1 MPNSPNSNISI
12 IRDAELTT
20 RDGTI
25 LRADIYHN
33 PDADPQPALVCRTPY
48 NKLLSRYQEHAI
60 DIAKAGY
67 TAIVQDMRGRYASD
81 GEYFWMW
88 RDKHETADIQDGYD
102 TIEWAAK
109 LPQSDG
115 RVGTWGH
122 SNASWAIW
130 MTLHSNPPSLTAAL
144 ASGISMNMLDI
155 TFGVW
160 ETGRRLEWTYM
171 MAADVRR
178 REGRTDGPLT
188 PEEATH
194 RWNAVERSK
203 YIWWLPLAD
212 IPEQVF
218 AGLTDQYQTFLRNTD
233 KDFMRFDEAHPKVEV
248 PVMQITGWWDRLIG
262 TIDNYE
268 GLINNG
274 NPGNPDL
281 RNQHRLIVGPW
292 GHDAT
297 DYTSTV
303 GPIDYGPSANT
314 TYPDLITRWYDHTL
328 KNIDNGTAKE
338 KPVQLFILNRNE
350 WIGAETWPLP
360 QTQYTPLYLH
370 SKGKANTTNGDG
382 HLSFETPVIPAKA
395 GTQTWTE
402 TEDIPPSPSEAATET
417 VPSPPKDAHQQ
428 RERARV
434 RAQGREAEGP
444 SPSQS
449 ARGREGSE
457 ATFAGDANGG
467 DAPTDHFT
475 YDPRDPVMS
484 LMHQNSQSIPVDQ
497 SPNDHRQDILVYE
510 TEPLTEDL
518 DIIGPLNLKLWA
530 STDAPETDF
539 TAKLAIVHQ
548 DGLCINLTYGIIR
561 TSNPPFPV
569 GVVRERPKDADEA
582 VSPPLREAQETAG
595 DAPHLYDIKLNPIGC
610 RFLAGQR
617 IRLYIT
623 SSDFPNFDRNH
634 NTGNPYHSDTQLQPA
649 NQTIHHTQE
658 MPSHIV
664 LPVIP

>member
-1 MPNSPNSNISI
+1 MPNSDISI

-33 PDADPQPALVCRTPY
+33 PDIPPQPALVCRTPY
-48 NKLLSRYQEHAI
+48 NKLLARYQEHAI

-81 GEYFWMW
+81 GEYLWMW
-88 RDKHETADIQDGYD
+88 RDKHETDDIQDGYD

-178 REGRTDGPLT
+178 RERRTDGPLT

-203 YIWWLPLAD
+203 YIWWLPLTD

-233 KDFMRFDEAHPKVEV
+233 KDFMRFDEAHPKVDV

-274 NPGNPDL
+274 DPDL

-297 DYTSTV
+297 DYTGTV
-303 GPIDYGPSANT
+303 GPIDYGPKANT

-328 KNIDNGTAKE
+328 KGIDNGTDDE

-350 WIGAETWPLP
+350 WIGADAWPLP
-360 QTQYTPLYLH
+360 ETEYTPMYLH
-370 SKGKANTTNGDG
+370 SGGNANTVKGDG
-382 HLSFETPVIPAKA
+382 FLSFDEPI
-395 GTQTWTE
+395 
-402 TEDIPPSPSEAATET
+402 
-417 VPSPPKDAHQQ
+417 
-428 RERARV
+428 
-434 RAQGREAEGP
+434 
-444 SPSQS
+444 
-449 ARGREGSE
+449 RGG
-457 ATFAGDANGG
+457 
-467 DAPTDHFT
+467 TDHFT

-510 TEPLTEDL
+510 TDPLEEDL
-518 DIIGPLNLKLWA
+518 DIIGPIRLKLWA

-561 TSNPPFPV
+561 TTYRDGYDRAAYTRSDTPN
-569 GVVRERPKDADEA
+569 
-582 VSPPLREAQETAG
+582 
-595 DAPHLYDIKLNPIGC
+595 LYDIKLNPIGC

-634 NTGNPYHSDTQLQPA
+634 NTGNPYHSDTELRVAQ
-649 NQTIHHTQE
+649 QTVFHTQD
-658 MPSHIV
+658 MPSHIL
-664 LPVIP
+664 LPIIDH

>member
-1 MPNSPNSNISI
+1 MSNSNISI

-33 PDADPQPALVCRTPY
+33 PDIPPQPALVCRTPY

-60 DIAKAGY
+60 DIANAGY

-88 RDKHETADIQDGYD
+88 RDKHETDDIQDGYD

-233 KDFMRFDEAHPKVEV
+233 KDFMRFDEAHPKVDV

-274 NPGNPDL
+274 DPGKPDL

-297 DYTSTV
+297 DYTGTV
-303 GPIDYGPSANT
+303 GPIDYGPKANT
-314 TYPDLITRWYDHTL
+314 TYPDLITRWYDHAL
-328 KNIDNGTAKE
+328 KGIDNGSDDE

-350 WIGAETWPLP
+350 WIGADAWPLP
-360 QTQYTPLYLH
+360 ETEYTPMYLH
-370 SKGKANTTNGDG
+370 SGGSANTVEGDG
-382 HLSFETPVIPAKA
+382 FLSFDEPI
-395 GTQTWTE
+395 
-402 TEDIPPSPSEAATET
+402 
-417 VPSPPKDAHQQ
+417 
-428 RERARV
+428 
-434 RAQGREAEGP
+434 
-444 SPSQS
+444 
-449 ARGREGSE
+449 RGG
-457 ATFAGDANGG
+457 
-467 DAPTDHFT
+467 TDHFT

-510 TEPLTEDL
+510 TDPLEEDL
-518 DIIGPLNLKLWA
+518 DIIGPIRLKLWA
-530 STDAPETDF
+530 STDAPEADF

-561 TSNPPFPV
+561 TTYRD
-569 GVVRERPKDADEA
+569 GYDRAAYTRPDT
-582 VSPPLREAQETAG
+582 PN
-595 DAPHLYDIKLNPIGC
+595 LYDIKLNPIGC

-634 NTGNPYHSDTQLQPA
+634 NTGNPYHSDTELRVAQ
-649 NQTIHHTQE
+649 QTVFHTQD
-658 MPSHIV
+658 MPSHIL
-664 LPVIP
+664 LPIIDH

>member
-1 MPNSPNSNISI
+1 MPSSKNLSI
-12 IRDAELTT
+12 TRNAELTT
-20 RDGTI
+20 RDGII

-33 PDADPQPALVCRTPY
+33 PAHGPQPALVCRTPY
-48 NKLLSRYQEHAI
+48 NKLTPRYQEHAI
-60 DIAKAGY
+60 DIANAGY
-67 TAIVQDMRGRYASD
+67 VAVVQDMRGRYASD
-81 GEYFWMW
+81 GEYYWMW

-130 MTLHSNPPSLTAAL
+130 MTLHSSPPSLAAAL

-188 PEEATH
+188 PEEATY

-203 YIWWLPLAD
+203 YIWWLPLDD
-212 IPEQVF
+212 IPEPVF
-218 AGLTDQYQTFLRNTD
+218 AGLTDQYQTFLRNTT
-233 KDFMRFDEAHPKVEV
+233 KDYMRFHEAHRKVDV
-248 PVMQITGWWDRLIG
+248 PIMQITGWWDRLIG

-274 NPGNPDL
+274 NPDL
-281 RNQHRLIVGPW
+281 RDQHRLIVGPW

-297 DYTSTV
+297 DYTSNI

-314 TYPDLITRWYDHTL
+314 TYPHLITRWYDHAI
-328 KNIDNGTAKE
+328 KNIPNGTADE

-360 QTQYTPLYLH
+360 ETEYTPLYLR
-370 SKGKANTTNGDG
+370 SSGNANTIQGDG
-382 HLSFETPVIPAKA
+382 YLSFQIPFPA
-395 GTQTWTE
+395 GRQ
-402 TEDIPPSPSEAATET
+402 
-417 VPSPPKDAHQQ
+417 
-428 RERARV
+428 RARV
-434 RAQGREAEGP
+434 RAQGGEA
-444 SPSQS
+444 
-449 ARGREGSE
+449 
-457 ATFAGDANGG
+457 D
-467 DAPTDHFT
+467 TDHFT

-497 SPNDHRQDILVYE
+497 SPNDHRQDILVYQ
-510 TEPLTEDL
+510 TDPLTEDL
-518 DIIGPLNLKLWA
+518 DIIGPITLKLWA

-561 TSNPPFPV
+561 TSNPPPTSRSV
-569 GVVRERPKDADEA
+569 TGARA
-582 VSPPLREAQETAG
+582 SEAQMTDTGAG
-595 DAPHLYDIKLNPIGC
+595 DARRGERHATIPSPAGRERVRVRARGGEGQTPPPPNTPHLYDIKLNPIGC
-610 RFLAGQR
+610 RFQAGQR
-617 IRLYIT
+617 IRLYVS

-634 NTGNPYHSDTQLQPA
+634 NTGKPYHSDTELQPA
-649 NQTIHHTQE
+649 NQTIFHSTD
-658 MPSHIV
+658 MPSHIL
-664 LPVIP
+664 LPIVP

>member
-1 MPNSPNSNISI
+1 MPNSKISI

-33 PDADPQPALVCRTPY
+33 PDIPPQPALVCRTPY

-188 PEEATH
+188 PEESTR

-233 KDFMRFDEAHPKVEV
+233 KDFMRFHEAHPKVEV
-248 PVMQITGWWDRLIG
+248 PIMQITGWWDRLIG

-274 NPGNPDL
+274 NPGKPDL

-297 DYTSTV
+297 DYTGTV
-303 GPIDYGPSANT
+303 GPIDYGSKANT

-328 KNIDNGTAKE
+328 KGIDNGTAKE

-350 WIGAETWPLP
+350 WIGADAWPLP
-360 QTQYTPLYLH
+360 ETEYTPMYLH
-370 SKGKANTTNGDG
+370 SGGSANTVEGDG
-382 HLSFETPVIPAKA
+382 FLSFDEPI
-395 GTQTWTE
+395 
-402 TEDIPPSPSEAATET
+402 
-417 VPSPPKDAHQQ
+417 
-428 RERARV
+428 
-434 RAQGREAEGP
+434 
-444 SPSQS
+444 
-449 ARGREGSE
+449 RGG
-457 ATFAGDANGG
+457 
-467 DAPTDHFT
+467 TDHFT

-510 TEPLTEDL
+510 TDPLEEDL
-518 DIIGPLNLKLWA
+518 DIIGPICLKLWA

-561 TSNPPFPV
+561 TTYRD
-569 GVVRERPKDADEA
+569 GYDRTAYTRPD
-582 VSPPLREAQETAG
+582 T
-595 DAPHLYDIKLNPIGC
+595 PHLYDIKLNPIGC

-617 IRLYIT
+617 IRLYVT

-649 NQTIHHTQE
+649 NQTIFHTQE

-664 LPVIP
+664 LPIIDH